1 MSNIQNAIYKEPV
14 KLLQNLIRFDT
25 TNPPGNEKDCI
36 EYINKI
42 LIDAGFETQLLA
54 KDLNRPNLIT
64 RLKGAGKTNP
74 VLLYGHVDV
83 VTTENQ
89 IWKYP
94 PFEAKIAEGYLWGR
108 GTLDMKGGVAM
119 MVSALLR
126 AKSENITPP
135 GDVVL
140 AIVSDEEQGAEY
152 GTKYLIENHPDLFE
166 GVKYAIGEFGAFTF
180 YVGKKKFYPIMVSEK
195 ALCYIKIT
203 VRGPSGHGSL
213 PLRGGATARLGTL
226 LSKLDKKK
234 MPVHITET
242 VKLQLNTIAS
252 NLSFPSSMFIRLL
265 KYPLFTDMILKL
277 LGSRAVEFDS
287 LTHHTVNIVSVH
299 GGEQIYGIP
308 SKLEVVLSVNLLPG
322 YTPDDI
328 ISELKKI
335 IGNEYE
341 YETLYY
347 VPVPEKIDMG
357 LFGTLKNI
365 LNGTDPEGIVVP
377 IVLPSTTDARFFSKL
392 GIQTYG
398 FIPMALPEE
407 MNFSQLL
414 HSADE
419 RIPLEAIE
427 FGANN
432 IYELLKFF
440 K

>member
-1 MSNIQNAIYKEPV
+1 MKNINNNPIE
-14 KLLQNLIRFDT
+14 LLQNLIRFDT
-25 TNPPGNEKDCI
+25 SNPPGNEVECI
-36 EYINKI
+36 KYLNEIFTN
-42 LIDAGFETQLLA
+42 AGFETQILA
-54 KDLNRPNLIT
+54 KDPNRPNLIT
-64 RLKGAGKTNP
+64 RLAGQGRTSP
-74 VLLYGHVDV
+74 LLLYGHVDV

-89 IWKYP
+89 TWKYP
-94 PFEAKIAEGYLWGR
+94 PFEARIAEGYLWGR
-108 GTLDMKGGVAM
+108 GALDMKGGVAM
-119 MVSALLR
+119 MVSALLQ
-126 AKSENITPP
+126 AKAENLTPP
-135 GDVVL
+135 GDVIC
-140 AIVSDEEQGAEY
+140 AIVSDEEAGGIYGAR
-152 GTKYLIENHPDLFE
+152 YLVENHPDLFK
-166 GVKYAIGEFGAFTF
+166 GIKYAIGEFGAFTF
-180 YVGKKKFYPIMVSEK
+180 YIGKKKFYPIMVSEK
-195 ALCYIKIT
+195 ALCNIKIT

-252 NLSFPSSMFIRLL
+252 NLSFPSSMFISLL

-277 LGSRAVEFDS
+277 LGTIAVEFDS
-287 LTHHTVNIVSVH
+287 LTHHTVNVINVH

>member
-1 MSNIQNAIYKEPV
+1 MKNINNNPIE
-14 KLLQNLIRFDT
+14 LLQNLIRFDT
-25 TNPPGNEKDCI
+25 SNPPGNEVECI
-36 EYINKI
+36 KYLNEIFTN
-42 LIDAGFETQLLA
+42 AGFETQILA
-54 KDLNRPNLIT
+54 KDPNRPNLIT
-64 RLKGAGKTNP
+64 RLAGQGRTSP
-74 VLLYGHVDV
+74 LLLYGHVDV

-89 IWKYP
+89 TWKYP
-94 PFEAKIAEGYLWGR
+94 PFEARIAEGYLWGR
-108 GTLDMKGGVAM
+108 GALDMKGGVAM
-119 MVSALLR
+119 MVSALLQ
-126 AKSENITPP
+126 AKAENLTPP
-135 GDVVL
+135 GDVIC
-140 AIVSDEEQGAEY
+140 AIVSDEEAGGIYGAR
-152 GTKYLIENHPDLFE
+152 YLVENHPDLFK
-166 GVKYAIGEFGAFTF
+166 GIKYAIGEFGAFTF
-180 YVGKKKFYPIMVSEK
+180 YIGKKKFYPIMVSEK

-234 MPVHITET
+234 MLVHITET

-287 LTHHTVNIVSVH
+287 LTHHTANIVSVH

-347 VPVPEKIDMG
+347 VPVPEKIDIS

-377 IVLPSTTDARFFSKL
+377 IVLPSATDARFFSKL

-419 RIPLEAIE
+419 RIPVEAIE
-427 FGANN
+427 FGTNN
-432 IYELLKFF
+432 IYELLKYF

>member
-1 MSNIQNAIYKEPV
+1 MDKINNNPL

-25 TNPPGNEKDCI
+25 TNPPGNEIECI
-36 EYINKI
+36 KYLNEIFTN
-42 LIDAGFETQLLA
+42 AGFETQLLA
-54 KDLNRPNLIT
+54 KDPNRPNLIT
-64 RLKGAGKTNP
+64 RLKGQGKTNP
-74 VLLYGHVDV
+74 ILLYGHVDV

-108 GTLDMKGGVAM
+108 GALDMKGGVAM

-152 GTKYLIENHPDLFE
+152 GTRYLIENHPDLFE